1 MASCSA
7 GKNCGGMGVI
17 EINSDR
23 QRLFKLEGSR
33 KEFSQEAPVCV
44 GELGPRFP
52 CFTQLKTPQKRNVSL
67 CRFLVSE
74 QYFIEGTRSCI
85 STVLTSKAW
94 IYCQQSFTN
103 KLLHAQIQ
111 YPASEPVQKNPF
123 ISYAH
128 PYFTRISSH
137 RSLLE
142 SHSTEQQ
149 SSNRH
154 DMYPYIFNYLPT
166 QYWNP

>member
-1 MASCSA
+1 
-7 GKNCGGMGVI
+7 MGDI

-74 QYFIEGTRSCI
+74 QYFIEGTHI
-85 STVLTSKAW
+85 
-94 IYCQQSFTN
+94 
-103 KLLHAQIQ
+103 
-111 YPASEPVQKNPF
+111 ASLIFQVQKQRYIVDNLLQINLYTHKSNIQPQSPF
-123 ISYAH
+123 RRTLS
-128 PYFTRISSH
+128 
-137 RSLLE
+137 
-142 SHSTEQQ
+142 
-149 SSNRH
+149 
-154 DMYPYIFNYLPT
+154 
-166 QYWNP
+166 